1 MDKHYDVVVVGA
13 GNGGLAAAAVTSQAG
28 FKVLLLEKH
37 NIPGGSASSFKRGR
51 FEFEPSL
58 HELCAV
64 GKPDQ
69 LFDTGKLFKRFGAE
83 VDFRYEDNTFR
94 AICTAED
101 GYDVRMRAGEDN
113 FCDDLEAIVPG
124 CRESLKAWFELER
137 GDQRTLDYIDS
148 KNGKPNP
155 IMMILK
161 HGNFMRD
168 TSYTVEEVQK
178 ALGMPEKARNILNT
192 YWGYLGVPTDELNS
206 FHYMTMVASYV
217 RDGAVMP
224 YKRSHEMSLALEKA
238 ITDNGGDVWYNSEV
252 VKFLYNEDGS
262 CAGVQLKSGE
272 KIYAKE
278 IISNV
283 IPNNVYAMSDVKY
296 VPEKELRLA
305 NSRTLG
311 LSFVT
316 VYLGMDCSKEELGVE
331 DYTTFISKYANPREC
346 YNHRNEGAYYVVN
359 CHNVAIPDASPEG
372 TCMLFYTIPMMEEDF
387 PKDLKPEE
395 YKKWKNSVAKRFI
408 EDSEKVLGID
418 ITSHI
423 EEIEVATP
431 VTFAR
436 YLGTPAGEIY
446 GYQMAGWDSIL
457 PRIMAAP
464 TDFTVKNLSY
474 CGGHAER
481 GDGYSCAYMT
491 GMLTGDAVVRR
502 LKGGK

>member
-69 LFDTGKLFKRFGAE
+69 LFDTGKIFKRFGAE

-155 IMMILK
+155 LMMILK

-192 YWGYLGVPTDELNS
+192 
-206 FHYMTMVASYV
+206 
-217 RDGAVMP
+217 
-224 YKRSHEMSLALEKA
+224 
-238 ITDNGGDVWYNSEV
+238 
-252 VKFLYNEDGS
+252 
-262 CAGVQLKSGE
+262 
-272 KIYAKE
+272 
-278 IISNV
+278 
-283 IPNNVYAMSDVKY
+283 
-296 VPEKELRLA
+296 
-305 NSRTLG
+305 
-311 LSFVT
+311 
-316 VYLGMDCSKEELGVE
+316 
-331 DYTTFISKYANPREC
+331 
-346 YNHRNEGAYYVVN
+346 
-359 CHNVAIPDASPEG
+359 
-372 TCMLFYTIPMMEEDF
+372 
-387 PKDLKPEE
+387 
-395 YKKWKNSVAKRFI
+395 
-408 EDSEKVLGID
+408 
-418 ITSHI
+418 
-423 EEIEVATP
+423 
-431 VTFAR
+431 
-436 YLGTPAGEIY
+436 
-446 GYQMAGWDSIL
+446 
-457 PRIMAAP
+457 
-464 TDFTVKNLSY
+464 
-474 CGGHAER
+474 
-481 GDGYSCAYMT
+481 
-491 GMLTGDAVVRR
+491 
-502 LKGGK
+502 